1 LEYSKKRLLPT
12 GSIVI
17 LKEGRKRL
25 LIYGRKQILMNE
37 NIPKMY
43 DYLACYYPEGYIN
56 PDHTFVFNHE
66 DIENTVFI
74 GYMDSEEKVFAEY
87 LATV

>member
-1 LEYSKKRLLPT
+1 MEYSKKRLLPT
-12 GSIVI
+12 GSVVI
-17 LKEGRKRL
+17 LKEGSKRL

-37 NIPKMY
+37 NEPKMY

-66 DIENTVFI
+66 DIESTVFI
-74 GYMDSEEKVFAEY
+74 GYVDKEEDAFAEY